1 MTRASHPRT
10 ILRPGVTLLELILAL
25 GLSTVLLAIIGM
37 ALGMYWRLF
46 DQRRTSLEEARIA
59 RSVLRKVGDDLR
71 NTIQFQP
78 PDLSGLNI
86 VSASMQ
92 GQLGDAA
99 GALGSL
105 ANGASAGNLANLA
118 SGATGGAAGNQ
129 NQANP
134 SQNNQT
140 AQGNATNP
148 ASQNTAASGGN
159 QGGNQASG
167 AQSQRQSAGGATGQA
182 RSASSAAGS
191 TAVGGSASGS
201 TAQDP
206 LADETGM
213 GGTTQP
219 STQLGLRGTMYDLQI
234 DISRLPRIDEYTSL
248 TDPNNPLDVVDI
260 PSDVKTISYFVVASE
275 QEGAQLQVGLK
286 AGEEP
291 APIRGLYRRE
301 RSRALSSLGAPLTP
315 DGISRD
321 NSQLLAS
328 EVTAIEFSY
337 FDGYEWFSDWDS
349 ESMGGL
355 PRAIEIAIEVNMTP
369 PEETS
374 GALSLDSLSLDSS
387 GTTEVEPAIY
397 KLVVAVPA
405 DPVFQLPTDPSA
417 QGDLGGEMGMDPT
430 GMNGQDTSGLQAAGL
445 QAQAGMGLG
454 GAGLGGA
461 GLGGAGPGGGPGG
474 RGGRGGQGRGGGGQ
488 NGQNTQNGQGRG
500 GQNGADPNSQ
510 GNPGQGGR
518 GRGMG
523 RGGQARGGGGGQGFG
538 GQGFGGQGLGGRGG
552 QGLGGQ
558 GLGGRGGGAGL
569 GGQGFGGRGGGG
581 LGGAGLGGFGGGM
594 GGGGA
599 GGAGLGGGM
608 GGRR

>member
-1 MTRASHPRT
+1 MIRIFRLRAKPRG
-10 ILRPGVTLLELILAL
+10 GVTLLELILAL

-37 ALGMYWRLF
+37 ALGMYWRMF
-46 DQRRTSLEEARIA
+46 DQRRTSLDEARIA

-105 ANGASAGNLANLA
+105 ASGGAGNLTNLA
-118 SGATGGAAGNQ
+118 AGAAGNQ
-129 NQANP
+129 NQANSNQA
-134 SQNNQT
+134 SQV
-140 AQGNATNP
+140 NATNP
-148 ASQNTAASGGN
+148 ASQNTAASGGS
-159 QGGNQASG
+159 QGGNQAGG
-167 AQSQRQSAGGATGQA
+167 AQNQRQSQGAGGSA
-182 RSASSAAGS
+182 RQPPSAAAS
-191 TAVGGSASGS
+191 GSASGA
-201 TAQDP
+201 TGQDP

-213 GGTTQP
+213 GDTTQP
-219 STQLGLRGTMYDLQI
+219 ATQLGLRGTMYELQI

-286 AGEEP
+286 AGEEL

-315 DGISRD
+315 DGIARD

-355 PRAIEIAIEVNMTP
+355 PRAIEIAIEVNMSQP
-369 PEETS
+369 DETS
-374 GALSLDSLSLDSS
+374 SLDTLSLDNALDAN
-387 GTTEVEPAIY
+387 TTEAEPAVY

-405 DPVFQLPTDPSA
+405 DPVFQLPIDSAA
-417 QGDLGGEMGMDPT
+417 QGDMSGEMGMDPT

-461 GLGGAGPGGGPGG
+461 GISGAGIGGAGQGGGPGG
-474 RGGRGGQGRGGGGQ
+474 RGGRGQGRGGGQ
-488 NGQNTQNGQGRG
+488 NGQNAQGRG
-500 GQNGADPNSQ
+500 GQNGGDQNGQ
-510 GNPGQGGR
+510 GNQGQGGR

-523 RGGQARGGGGGQGFG
+523 RGGQARGGGPGLGQGSGGRGGQ
-538 GQGFGGQGLGGRGG
+538 GGQGLGGRGG
-552 QGLGGQ
+552 AGLGGMGGQ
-558 GLGGRGGGAGL
+558 GL
-569 GGQGFGGRGGGG
+569 GGRGGGG

-594 GGGGA
+594 GGSGM